1 VKLRLGPYLNARVDR
16 RSTKRAGVALV
27 YHRVGHPAGDP
38 RYELVPTLST
48 RLFEAQLSYLRRAYR
63 IVAPSRL
70 LAAASE
76 RRPGERFPVA
86 LTFDDDLRSHVDV
99 VMRALLR
106 ARVPAAFFVS
116 GPSVDAPQ
124 SVWWEDL
131 QALVD
136 RRDPLLL
143 QLHSLREVDLAR
155 AVRGAPYAI
164 HEAAEQIERLPAG
177 QRDAVAA
184 ELRMLARRRNAGL
197 TARDLQGLAA
207 QGLEIGFHT
216 RRHYLLTTL
225 DDGSLSTAL
234 VEGRE
239 ELEAIVGQ
247 RLRMIAYPHGKAD
260 ARVAEA
266 ARVAGYEFAFT
277 GLPVSVTPTTD
288 ALMMGRIEG
297 QAVQLRDFA
306 RTIATTLAESSG

>member
-1 VKLRLGPYLNARVDR
+1 VKPRFGPYLNARVDR
-16 RSTKRAGVALV
+16 RSAKRAGVALV
-27 YHRVGHPAGDP
+27 YHHVADPAGDP
-38 RYELVPTLST
+38 RYELVPALGT

-76 RRPGERFPVA
+76 RRAGERFPVA

-116 GPSVDAPQ
+116 GPSVDGPQ
-124 SVWWEDL
+124 SFWWDDL
-131 QALVD
+131 QEIVD

-143 QLHSLREVDLAR
+143 QLRSLPEVDLAQ
-155 AVRGAPYAI
+155 AARGAPYAI
-164 HEAAEQIERLPAG
+164 HQAAEQIERLSAG
-177 QRDAVAA
+177 KRDAVAA
-184 ELRMLARRRNAGL
+184 ELHMLARRRNARL
-197 TARDLQGLAA
+197 TADDLQGLAA

-225 DDGSLSTAL
+225 DDDALSTAL

-239 ELEAIVGQ
+239 ELEGIVGR

-266 ARVAGYEFAFT
+266 AGAAGYEFAFT
-277 GLPVSVTPTTD
+277 GLPVSVTPATD

-297 QAVQLRDFA
+297 TAVQLRDFA